1 MPLLITDPE
10 TQKAIIRSRRRLG
23 LDKFDEVWNGVYV
36 MSPLADDLH
45 QAISLRLAGI
55 LDLLAGL
62 PAGSL
67 VRAGVNLSDRPEAWT
82 KNYRCPDV
90 VVFLPDTT
98 AINHGEFWE
107 GGPDFAVEVR
117 SPGDRSRK
125 KLPFYGRVGTRELL
139 IIDRKPW
146 ALELY
151 RLDEASTLRSVGKI
165 SAGEG
170 ELASEVVPLR
180 FSLRPEGDRPRIV
193 VTHANGQ
200 PVWEI

>member
-1 MPLLITDPE
+1 MPLIVTDPE
-10 TQKAIIRSRRRLG
+10 MQRAIIRRRRRLG
-23 LDKFDEVWNGVYV
+23 LDKHDEVWNGVYV

-45 QAISLRLAGI
+45 QNLTGEFDSILREIIQRKGLGQVRPGI
-55 LDLLAGL
+55 
-62 PAGSL
+62 
-67 VRAGVNLSDRPEAWT
+67 NITDRPDDWQ

-90 VVFLPDTT
+90 VVFLNGTT
-98 AINHGEFWE
+98 AVNHGTFWH

-117 SPGDRSRK
+117 SPGDQSRK

-151 RLDEASTLRSVGKI
+151 RLDGETLRSVGKVG
-165 SAGEG
+165 AGEG
-170 ELASEVVPLR
+170 ELHSAVVPLR
-180 FSLRPEGDRPRIV
+180 FALRPGDGRPRIV
-193 VTHANGQ
+193 VTQENGQ